1 MKAVLLQDRDE
12 GRGRVRAVKRAL
24 CLLERLSLSARPLQ
38 LHELARLE
46 GLPPATCLRLLTT
59 MQERGFVR
67 FDPRTHTWTV
77 GATTLY
83 VSANFAATRD
93 IVRFTEPIACQL
105 SRERGVTVNLGVLD
119 THDVTVLYRVTSG
132 KPASVPAPQRIPAH
146 CSAIGKA
153 VLSGLPPVEA
163 HALVAGAHLMRV
175 TRNSI
180 VNPHSLFDHLERAQR
195 MGYAVDNEENTNGLR
210 CVAAPMFDQYHRPVA
225 AISIA
230 APVEALYLERLA
242 SYGRELMS
250 AADRIMRRFGGRRPQ
265 GSGTKFDDAISIT

>member
-1 MKAVLLQDRDE
+1 METSMKKTGPVSPEDGEE

-24 CLLERLSLSARPLQ
+24 SLLERLALSARPLK
-38 LHELARLE
+38 LSELAQLE
-46 GLPPATCLRLLTT
+46 GLPPPTCLRLLTT

-67 FDPRTHTWTV
+67 FDSRTSTWTV

-83 VSANFAATRD
+83 VGANFAATRH
-93 IVRFTEPIACQL
+93 IVRSTEPVARQL
-105 SRERGVTVNLGVLD
+105 SRERGVIVNLGVLD
-119 THDVTVLYRVTSG
+119 THDVTVLYRVTLG
-132 KPASVPAPQRIPAH
+132 KPTSAPAPQRIPAH

-180 VNPHSLFDHLERAQR
+180 VNPHLLFDHLERAQQT
-195 MGYAVDNEENTNGLR
+195 GYAIDNEENTDGLR
-210 CVAAPMFDQYHRPVA
+210 CVAAPIFDEYHRPVA

-230 APVEALYLERLA
+230 APIDALQPDRVA

-250 AADRIMRRFGGRRPQ
+250 AADRIMGSFGGRRPL
-265 GSGTKFDDAISIT
+265 